1 MAQQTMRAIR
11 LHKYAQAQELVLEN
25 IPRPEKPGE
34 GQALVRVHAA
44 GVNPI
49 DTALRA
55 GYMQNLIPISFPAT
69 LGIEMAGVVEEVGP
83 GVTNLKKG
91 QAVYGNLLYD
101 IGRGSYAEYMLANAN
116 TIVPM
121 PKNLDYDHAA
131 TVLHGARTA
140 WSGLFELGDLQAG
153 QRVLIHG
160 AAGGVGIY
168 AVQLAHWKGA
178 YVIATTS
185 TQNVEF
191 VRSLGADEVIDYT
204 KTKFEHTVHDVDL
217 VFDGVGGET
226 LEESWHTLK
235 RGGMLVS
242 TIGTPS
248 EEKAA
253 QHGVRCAQ
261 VGFPK
266 DLANILS
273 QVTALVEAGKLK
285 PFVRKV
291 YTMDEAVHAHL
302 HSETRRGRGRI
313 VLRIAQS
320 D

>member
-1 MAQQTMRAIR
+1 MHSM
-11 LHKYAQAQELVLEN
+11 L
-25 IPRPEKPGE
+25 P
-34 GQALVRVHAA
+34 
-44 GVNPI
+44 
-49 DTALRA
+49 
-55 GYMQNLIPISFPAT
+55 MSFPAT
-69 LGIEMAGVVEEVGP
+69 PGVEMAGVVEEVGP
-83 GVTNLKKG
+83 GVTNVKKG

-101 IGRGSYAEYMLANAN
+101 IGRGSYAEYMLANAA

-121 PKNLDYDHAA
+121 PKNLDYDQSA

-178 YVIATTS
+178 HVIATTS
-185 TQNVEF
+185 TNNVDF
-191 VRSLGADEVIDYT
+191 VRALGADEVIDYT
-204 KTKFEHTVHDVDL
+204 QTRFEDVVKEIDL

-226 LEESWHTLK
+226 LERSWHTLK

-242 TIGTPS
+242 SIGTPS
-248 EEKAA
+248 EATAA

-261 VGFPK
+261 IGFPK
-266 DLANILS
+266 DLANILT

-285 PFVRKV
+285 PFIRKV

-313 VLRIAQS
+313 VLRIAQN

>member
-1 MAQQTMRAIR
+1 MSQQMMRAVR
-11 LHKYAQAQELVLEN
+11 FHKYGHAEELVLDQ
-25 IPRPEKPGE
+25 IPRPDKPGE
-34 GQALVRVHAA
+34 GQVLIRVHSA
-44 GVNPI
+44 GVNPV

-55 GYMQNLIPISFPAT
+55 GYMHGMIPVSFPAIP
-69 LGIEMAGVVEEVGP
+69 GVEMAGVVEDVGP
-83 GVTNLKKG
+83 GVNKFKKG
-91 QAVYGNLLYD
+91 QSVYGNPIFD

-121 PKNLDYDHAA
+121 PSNLDYDHAA

-140 WSGLFELGDLQAG
+140 WTGLFEQGNLQPG

-178 YVIATTS
+178 HVIATTS
-185 TQNVEF
+185 THNVDF
-191 VRSLGADEVIDYT
+191 VRALGADEVIDYT
-204 KTKFEHTVHDVDL
+204 QIRFEHAVKDIDL

-226 LEESWHTLK
+226 MERSWQVLK
-235 RGGMLVS
+235 KGGMLV
-242 TIGTPS
+242 TAIGNPS
-248 EEKAA
+248 EETAA
-253 QHGVRCAQ
+253 KYGVRCAM

-266 DLANILS
+266 DLASILS

-285 PFVRKV
+285 PYVRKI
-291 YTMDEAVHAHL
+291 YTLEQATHAHL
-302 HSETRRGRGRI
+302 HSETQRGRGRI
-313 VLRIAQS
+313 VLHIA